1 MKSRITYIECKAISM
16 TGEARIGR
24 VISKSGRTLYYGD
37 QELRHLPCPGRDNS
51 NHYDVA
57 TGEDYW
63 VSGPKKDGGDR
74 RHSAR
79 VPVHVDADVREE
91 YWTSIRSLPHRAAD
105 EDASH

>member
-1 MKSRITYIECKAISM
+1 MYIECKATSM

-24 VISKSGRTLYYGD
+24 VTFSKSGRTLYYGD
-37 QELRHLPCPGRDNS
+37 QELRHLPYPGRDNS

-57 TGEDYW
+57 TGEDHW

-74 RHSAR
+74 RYSER

-91 YWTSIRSLPHRAAD
+91 YWTTIRGLPHRSAD
-105 EDASH
+105 DDASH